1 MAQRVITHTILT
13 DDMTG
18 KELPEGQGRTIRF
31 GLEGQWY
38 EIDLAEPTAKE
49 LESKMSD
56 YIDHGR
62 KYMVSESHT
71 RSRRTGGGNA
81 VRHDKDETKA
91 ARAWLVEHG
100 HLKADS
106 RGRIASELWDL
117 YRNRN
122 NSPTAPTAAPAQAPA
137 NSPAAPTAAP
147 AKPPANATP
156 AKKAEAKAKEPAK
169 ATA

>member
-31 GLEGQWY
+31 GLNGEWY
-38 EIDLAEPTAKE
+38 EIDLAENTAKE
-49 LESKMSD
+49 LEDVMHD

-62 KYMVSESHT
+62 KYTVSEPQ
-71 RSRRTGGGNA
+71 RGRRRVSATT
-81 VRHDKDETKA
+81 HDKEETKA

-100 HLKADS
+100 HLRADS
-106 RGRIASELWDL
+106 RGRIAGELWDL

-122 NSPTAPTAAPAQAPA
+122 NSPTPPTSQPEP
-137 NSPAAPTAAP
+137 
-147 AKPPANATP
+147 KPPVNSTP
-156 AKKAEAKAKEPAK
+156 AKKSEAKAKEPA
-169 ATA
+169 AASA